1 MPKLRNTT
9 GQYLLTINNHD
20 NTFSENILFFR
31 APASG
36 GCWLLGGEAAGDFY
50 DSKTR
55 ITNGAFTLPLYTQLF
70 NNILFMIDL
79 N

>member
-1 MPKLRNTT
+1 MIIHSVKTS
-9 GQYLLTINNHD
+9 Y
-20 NTFSENILFFR
+20 FSESR
-31 APASG
+31 RVAAAG
-36 GCWLLGGEAAGDFY
+36 LLGGEAAGDFY

-70 NNILFMIDL
+70 NNILFIIDL

>member
-1 MPKLRNTT
+1 MAAA
-9 GQYLLTINNHD
+9 G
-20 NTFSENILFFR
+20 
-31 APASG
+31 
-36 GCWLLGGEAAGDFY
+36 LLGGEAAGDFY